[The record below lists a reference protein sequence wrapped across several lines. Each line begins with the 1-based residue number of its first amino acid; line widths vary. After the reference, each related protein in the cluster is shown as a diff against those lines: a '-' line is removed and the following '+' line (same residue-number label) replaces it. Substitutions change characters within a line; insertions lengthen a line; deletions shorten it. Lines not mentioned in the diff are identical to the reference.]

1 MGGRRIALIRQTGSD
16 AELFVVEAN
25 GKNLKQLTTAG
36 AGGPPAWTRDGS
48 RIAYLHGGDI
58 WLVNRDGTNPVNL
71 TETPEP
77 VEATPRFSPDGSLLL
92 FNRIVSF
99 GEGDA
104 FLLDLA
110 TGTETNLT
118 NSPMVLDGAV
128 TWSPDGEKILGNGP
142 TTGLFVMD
150 ADGTD
155 VIPLGAG
162 TAPDWQPHCTIT
174 GTAAAERLVG
184 SSERD
189 VICGLGGAD
198 VIRGGG
204 GDDVVFGGGGDDRL
218 VGGVGDDK
226 LVGQA
231 GNDLLA
237 PGTGDDLVVGDVGID
252 TVSFSAATAGIV
264 LSLAG
269 GSAGG
274 EGCDVIIS
282 IENVAGSP
290 RRGSLTGSS
299 RSNTLSGAGGADR
312 LLGGK
317 GADRLFGRRGNDFLS
332 GELGNDSL
340 NGGAGMDTCR
350 QGPGTGPRRG
360 CER

>member
-155 VIPLGAG
+155 VIHDEEASGRPVAKDLLPVGRPGNRAVEDHGRVGQVRFCPGCEIEKKGVSLAEADYSVEEKKGA
-162 TAPDWQPHCTIT
+162 
-174 GTAAAERLVG
+174 VG
-184 SSERD
+184 RE
-189 VICGLGGAD
+189 A
-198 VIRGGG
+198 RGGLDG
-204 GDDVVFGGGGDDRL
+204 FWCLR
-218 VGGVGDDK
+218 
-226 LVGQA
+226 
-231 GNDLLA
+231 
-237 PGTGDDLVVGDVGID
+237 
-252 TVSFSAATAGIV
+252 
-264 LSLAG
+264 
-269 GSAGG
+269 
-274 EGCDVIIS
+274 
-282 IENVAGSP
+282 
-290 RRGSLTGSS
+290 
-299 RSNTLSGAGGADR
+299 
-312 LLGGK
+312 
-317 GADRLFGRRGNDFLS
+317 
-332 GELGNDSL
+332 
-340 NGGAGMDTCR
+340 
-350 QGPGTGPRRG
+350 
-360 CER
+360 